1 MCPFKWP
8 GLRSGPACEVATSAG
23 RELTVFGAS
32 AQRAENAAHLV
43 GCGFRRFAL
52 PPAALQ
58 AFVAALAEVDSKAA
72 ARAARTS
79 ARSTSL
85 SETRFRSLSE
95 FRHGYARPG

>member
-1 MCPFKWP
+1 MSD
-8 GLRSGPACEVATSAG
+8 GLIHRDHNV
-23 RELTVFGAS
+23 V
-32 AQRAENAAHLV
+32 HLI

-58 AFVAALAEVDSKAA
+58 GFVEGLGEVDAKAA

-95 FRHGYARPG
+95 FRHGYARP